1 MKVILLGRGQ
11 VILKVMVLLTEIT
24 ILSPIVTA
32 ILLERE
38 HLSAIHR
45 MYLTPM
51 EPQKGLLTARLPEI
65 PRGQL
70 PEIHI
75 IFHSAR
81 HWGAA

>member
-24 ILSPIVTA
+24 SLFPIVTA

-45 MYLTPM
+45 MFLIPM
-51 EPQKGLLTARLPEI
+51 EPQKVLLMDRLLEIPRVQVPEI
-65 PRGQL
+65 PT
-70 PEIHI
+70 